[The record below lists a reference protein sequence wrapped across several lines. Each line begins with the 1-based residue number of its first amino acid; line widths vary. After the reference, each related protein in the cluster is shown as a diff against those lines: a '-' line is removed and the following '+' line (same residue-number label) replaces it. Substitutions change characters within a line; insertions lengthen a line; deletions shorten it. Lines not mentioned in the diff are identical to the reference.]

1 MGVDL
6 IIDGNY
12 ILSKLVF
19 TLHKH
24 NLLFGGLHKALENNI
39 TGYRKWYPFANVYL
53 VSDSK
58 EKSWRKKLIEE
69 YKGTRKKDTDIDWNF
84 VYIPY

>member
-1 MGVDL
+1 MGIDL

-24 NLLFGGLHKALENNI
+24 NLLYGGLHKALENNI
-39 TGYRKWYPFANVYL
+39 NTYRKWHPFTNVYL

-58 EKSWRKKLIEE
+58 KNLGKGLIDT
-69 YKGTRKKDTDIDWNF
+69 YKGTRKKRL
-84 VYIPY
+84 